1 MKSTALVVTRPS
13 GQASALMEALQ
24 AAIGS
29 IAATRT
35 GQDWQTPQI
44 LALPLLTIVPK
55 SDPKLAAAIRTAMQT
70 ADLAVFVSPNAIECT
85 MRLLGDDWQSIAQ
98 RTIPIGVVG
107 QSSYHALERHG
118 IGAEA
123 NLPTPIWMPSNPAQ
137 WDSEGLWDAIQ
148 KRFPSWAGRR
158 VVVFRGDGGREWLAD
173 QMQSAGAEV
182 EAIAV
187 YSRIPLSESSP
198 QWEKILHTNT
208 DDALWILTSS
218 EAVRHLGAV
227 LKQQGRQ
234 DYLASASALCP
245 HHNIARTAKEIGF
258 AAVLECHSGDAA
270 LVSAAMRWLEAA
282 SKKPR

>member
-1 MKSTALVVTRPS
+1 MKSTTLVVTRPS
-13 GQASALMEALQ
+13 GQASALTEALQ
-24 AAIGS
+24 AAIAS
-29 IAATRT
+29 IAASHPEQ
-35 GQDWQTPQI
+35 GWQAPQI

-55 SDPKLAAAIRTAMQT
+55 SDPNVAAAIRTTMQT

-98 RTIPIGVVG
+98 RPIPIGVVG

-118 IGAEA
+118 IGREV
-123 NLPTPIWMPSNPAQ
+123 NLPTPIWMPGNPAQ
-137 WDSEGLWDAIQ
+137 WDSEGLWKEIQ
-148 KRFPSWAGRR
+148 NRFPSWAGRR

-173 QMQSAGAEV
+173 QLQSVGAQV

-198 QWEKILHTNT
+198 QWEKVLNADT
-208 DDALWILTSS
+208 DSALWILTSS

-227 LKQQGRQ
+227 LKQQCRQ

-245 HHNIARTAKEIGF
+245 HHNIARSAHEIGF
-258 AAVLECHSGDAA
+258 GVVLECHSGDAA
-270 LVSAAMRWLEAA
+270 LVSAAITWLEAE
-282 SKKPR
+282 SKKPH

>member
-13 GQASALMEALQ
+13 GQANALIEALQ
-24 AAIGS
+24 AAIGN
-29 IAATRT
+29 ITTTQTA
-35 GQDWQTPQI
+35 QDWQTPQI
-44 LALPLLTIVPK
+44 LSLPLLTIVPK
-55 SDPKLAAAIRTAMQT
+55 SDPKLAAEIRAVMQA

-98 RTIPIGVVG
+98 RPIPIGVVG

-123 NLPTPIWMPSNPAQ
+123 SLPTPIWMPENPAQ

-148 KRFPSWAGRR
+148 NRFPSWSGRR

-173 QMQSAGAEV
+173 QLQSAGAQV

-198 QWEKILHTNT
+198 QWGNILKANT

-234 DYLASASALCP
+234 DYLASATALCP
-245 HHNIARTAKEIGF
+245 HRNIARTANEIGF
-258 AAVLECHSGDAA
+258 KTVLECHSGDAA
-270 LVSAAMRWLEAA
+270 LVNAAMTWLEAA

>member
-1 MKSTALVVTRPS
+1 MKATALVVTRPS
-13 GQASALMEALQ
+13 GQASALTEALQ
-24 AAIGS
+24 AAIDS
-29 IAATRT
+29 IAATRA
-35 GQDWQTPQI
+35 GQDWQAPQI

-55 SDPKLAAAIRTAMQT
+55 SDPTIAATIRSALQT

-98 RTIPIGVVG
+98 RPIPIGVVG

-118 IGAEA
+118 IGTEA

-137 WDSEGLWDAIQ
+137 WDSEGLWEAIQ
-148 KRFPSWAGRR
+148 HRFPSWAGRR

-173 QMQSAGAEV
+173 QLQSARAQV

-198 QWEKILHTNT
+198 QWEKILHAKT

-218 EAVRHLGAV
+218 EAVRHLGTV
-227 LKQQGRQ
+227 LKQQGRH
-234 DYLASASALCP
+234 DYLAGASALCP
-245 HHNIARTAKEIGF
+245 HHNIARSAKEIGF
-258 AAVLECHSGDAA
+258 RAVLECHSGDAA
-270 LVSAAMRWLEAA
+270 LVSAAITWLEVE

>member
-24 AAIGS
+24 AAIAS
-29 IAATRT
+29 IATSQPE
-35 GQDWQTPQI
+35 QDWQQPQI

-55 SDPKLAAAIRTAMQT
+55 SDPNVAAAIRTAMQT

-85 MRLLGDDWQSIAQ
+85 MRLLGDDWQSIAK
-98 RTIPIGVVG
+98 RPVPIGVVG

-123 NLPTPIWMPSNPAQ
+123 NTPTPIWMPENPAQ
-137 WDSEGLWDAIQ
+137 WDSEGLWEAIQ
-148 KRFPSWAGRR
+148 NRFPSWAGRR

-173 QMQSAGAEV
+173 QLQSVGAQV

-187 YSRIPLSESSP
+187 YSRIPLSKSSP
-198 QWEKILHTNT
+198 QWEKVLNANT

-218 EAVRHLGAV
+218 EAVRHLGTV

-245 HHNIARTAKEIGF
+245 HHNIARSANEIGF
-258 AAVLECHSGDAA
+258 RAVLECHSGDTA
-270 LVSAAMRWLEAA
+270 LVSAAIAWLEAA

>member
-1 MKSTALVVTRPS
+1 MRSTTLVVTRPS
-13 GQASALMEALQ
+13 GQASALTEALQ
-24 AAIGS
+24 AAIAS
-29 IAATRT
+29 IVASHSK
-35 GQDWQTPQI
+35 QDWQAPQI
-44 LALPLLTIVPK
+44 MALPLLTIVPK
-55 SDPKLAAAIRTAMQT
+55 SDTKVAAAIRTAMQT

-98 RTIPIGVVG
+98 RPVPIGVVG

-118 IGAEA
+118 IGTEVK
-123 NLPTPIWMPSNPAQ
+123 LPTPIWMPGNPAQ

-148 KRFPSWAGRR
+148 NRFPSWAGRR

-173 QMQSAGAEV
+173 QLQSVGAQV

-198 QWEKILHTNT
+198 QWEKVLNANT

-227 LKQQGRQ
+227 LEQQGRQ
-234 DYLASASALCP
+234 DYLAGASALCP
-245 HHNIARTAKEIGF
+245 HHNIARSAKEIGF
-258 AAVLECHSGDAA
+258 ATVLECHSGDAA
-270 LVSAAMRWLEAA
+270 LVSAAIAWLEAE
-282 SKKPR
+282 SKKPH

>member
-1 MKSTALVVTRPS
+1 MRSTTLVVTRPS
-13 GQASALMEALQ
+13 GQASALTEALQ
-24 AAIGS
+24 AAIAS
-29 IAATRT
+29 IVASHLK
-35 GQDWQTPQI
+35 QDWQAPQI
-44 LALPLLTIVPK
+44 MALPLLTIVPK
-55 SDPKLAAAIRTAMQT
+55 SDTLVAAAIRTAMQT

-98 RTIPIGVVG
+98 RPIPIGVVG

-118 IGAEA
+118 IGTEA
-123 NLPTPIWMPSNPAQ
+123 KLPTPIWMPGNPAQ

-148 KRFPSWAGRR
+148 SRFPSWAGRR

-173 QMQSAGAEV
+173 QLQSVGAQV

-198 QWEKILHTNT
+198 QWEKVLNANT

-227 LKQQGRQ
+227 LEQQGRQ
-234 DYLASASALCP
+234 DYLAGASALCP
-245 HHNIARTAKEIGF
+245 HHNIARSAKEIGF
-258 AAVLECHSGDAA
+258 ATVLECHSGDAA
-270 LVSAAMRWLEAA
+270 LVSATMSWLEAA
-282 SKKPR
+282 SKKPH

>member
-1 MKSTALVVTRPS
+1 MRSTTLVVTRPS
-13 GQASALMEALQ
+13 GQASALTEALQ
-24 AAIGS
+24 AAIAS
-29 IAATRT
+29 IVASHLK
-35 GQDWQTPQI
+35 QDWQAPQI
-44 LALPLLTIVPK
+44 MALPLLTIVPK
-55 SDPKLAAAIRTAMQT
+55 SDTMVAVAIRTAMQT

-98 RTIPIGVVG
+98 RPIPIGVVG

-118 IGAEA
+118 IGTEA
-123 NLPTPIWMPSNPAQ
+123 KLPTPIWMPENPAQ

-148 KRFPSWAGRR
+148 NRFPSWAGRR

-173 QMQSAGAEV
+173 QLQSVGAQV

-198 QWEKILHTNT
+198 QWEKILNANT

-227 LKQQGRQ
+227 LEQQGRQ
-234 DYLASASALCP
+234 DYLAGASALCP
-245 HHNIARTAKEIGF
+245 HHNIARSAKEIGF
-258 AAVLECHSGDAA
+258 ATVLECHSGDAA
-270 LVSAAMRWLEAA
+270 LVSAAIAWLEAE
-282 SKKPR
+282 SKKPH

>member
-1 MKSTALVVTRPS
+1 
-13 GQASALMEALQ
+13 MEALQ
-24 AAIGS
+24 AAIENL
-29 IAATRT
+29 AATRNA
-35 GQDWQTPQI
+35 QDWQTPQI

-55 SDPKLAAAIRTAMQT
+55 SDPTIAAAIRTAMQT

-98 RTIPIGVVG
+98 RPIPIGVVG
-107 QSSYHALERHG
+107 QSSYQALERHG

-123 NLPTPIWMPSNPAQ
+123 NLPTPIWMPSSPAQ
-137 WDSEGLWDAIQ
+137 WDSEGLWEAIQ
-148 KRFPSWAGRR
+148 NRFPSWAGRR

-173 QMQSAGAEV
+173 QLQSARAQV

-187 YSRIPLSESSP
+187 YSRVPLSESSP
-198 QWEKILHTNT
+198 QWEKVLKAST

-234 DYLASASALCP
+234 DYLASACALCP
-245 HHNIARTAKEIGF
+245 HQNIARSANEIGF
-258 AAVLECHSGDAA
+258 ATALDCHSGDAA
-270 LVSAAMRWLEAA
+270 LVSAAMTWLEAV

>member
-1 MKSTALVVTRPS
+1 MRSTTLVVTRPS
-13 GQASALMEALQ
+13 GQASALTEVLQ
-24 AAIGS
+24 AAIAS
-29 IAATRT
+29 IVASHPK
-35 GQDWQTPQI
+35 QDWQAPQI
-44 LALPLLTIVPK
+44 MALPLLTIVPK
-55 SDPKLAAAIRTAMQT
+55 SDTKVAAAIRTAMQT
-70 ADLAVFVSPNAIECT
+70 ADLAVFVNPNAIECT

-98 RTIPIGVVG
+98 RPIPIGVVG

-118 IGAEA
+118 IGTEA
-123 NLPTPIWMPSNPAQ
+123 KLPTPIWMPGNPAQ

-148 KRFPSWAGRR
+148 NRFPSWAGRR

-173 QMQSAGAEV
+173 QLQSVGAQV

-198 QWEKILHTNT
+198 QWEKVLNTHT

-234 DYLASASALCP
+234 DYLAGASALCP
-245 HHNIARTAKEIGF
+245 HHNIARSAKEIGF
-258 AAVLECHSGDAA
+258 ATVLECHSGDAA
-270 LVSAAMRWLEAA
+270 LVSAAIAWLEAE
-282 SKKPR
+282 SKKPH

>member
-1 MKSTALVVTRPS
+1 MKSTTLVVTRPS
-13 GQASALMEALQ
+13 GQASALTEALQ
-24 AAIGS
+24 TAIAS
-29 IAATRT
+29 IAASHPEQ
-35 GQDWQTPQI
+35 GWQAPQI

-55 SDPKLAAAIRTAMQT
+55 SDPNVAAAIRTAMQT

-98 RTIPIGVVG
+98 RPIPIGVVG

-118 IGAEA
+118 IGREV
-123 NLPTPIWMPSNPAQ
+123 NLPTPIWMPGNSAQ
-137 WDSEGLWDAIQ
+137 WDSEGLWKEIQ
-148 KRFPSWAGRR
+148 NRFPSWAGRR

-173 QMQSAGAEV
+173 QLQSVGAQV

-198 QWEKILHTNT
+198 QWEKVLNADT
-208 DDALWILTSS
+208 DSALWILTSS

-227 LKQQGRQ
+227 LKQQCRQ

-245 HHNIARTAKEIGF
+245 HHNIARSAHEIGF
-258 AAVLECHSGDAA
+258 GVVLECHSGDAA
-270 LVSAAMRWLEAA
+270 LVSAAITWLEAE
-282 SKKPR
+282 SKKPH

>member
-1 MKSTALVVTRPS
+1 MKSTTLVVTRPS

-24 AAIGS
+24 AAIDS

-35 GQDWQTPQI
+35 EQDWQTPQI

-55 SDPKLAAAIRTAMQT
+55 SDLQVATAIRAAIQT

-85 MRLLGDDWQSIAQ
+85 MRLLGDDWQSIA
-98 RTIPIGVVG
+98 TNVIPIGVVG
-107 QSSYHALERHG
+107 QSSRDALHRHG
-118 IGAEA
+118 VGIEPGS
-123 NLPTPIWMPSNPAQ
+123 PTPIWMPQSPAES
-137 WDSEGLWDAIQ
+137 DSEGLWDAIQ
-148 KRFPSWAGRR
+148 NRFPSWAGRR

-173 QMQSAGAEV
+173 QLQSVGAEV

-198 QWEKILHTNT
+198 QWEKVLDAKT

-234 DYLASASALCP
+234 DYLASATALCP
-245 HHNIARTAKEIGF
+245 HHNIARTANEIGF
-258 AAVLECHSGDAA
+258 GTVVECHSGDAA
-270 LVSAAMRWLEAA
+270 LVSATMTWLEAV

>member
-13 GQASALMEALQ
+13 GQASALTEALQ
-24 AAIGS
+24 IAIAS
-29 IAATRT
+29 KAATRT
-35 GQDWQTPQI
+35 EQDWQAPQI

-55 SDPKLAAAIRTAMQT
+55 SDPSVASAIRAAMQT

-98 RTIPIGVVG
+98 RPIPIGVVG

-118 IGAEA
+118 IGREA
-123 NLPTPIWMPSNPAQ
+123 NTPTPIWMPGNPAQ
-137 WDSEGLWDAIQ
+137 WDSEGLWEAIQ
-148 KRFPSWAGRR
+148 HRCSSWAGRR

-173 QMQSAGAEV
+173 QLQSAGAQV

-198 QWEKILHTNT
+198 QWEKVLNADT
-208 DDALWILTSS
+208 DSSLWILTSS

-245 HHNIARTAKEIGF
+245 HHNIARSAHEIGF
-258 AAVLECHSGDAA
+258 ATVLECHSGDAA
-270 LVSAAMRWLEAA
+270 LVSAAIAWLEAE
-282 SKKPR
+282 SKKPH

>member
-1 MKSTALVVTRPS
+1 
-13 GQASALMEALQ
+13 MEALQ
-24 AAIGS
+24 AAIES
-29 IAATRT
+29 IAASRT
-35 GQDWQTPQI
+35 EQDWQTPQI

-55 SDPKLAAAIRTAMQT
+55 SDTKVAAAIRTAMQT

-98 RTIPIGVVG
+98 RPVPIGVVG

-118 IGAEA
+118 IGTEA
-123 NLPTPIWMPSNPAQ
+123 KLPTPIWMPGNPAQ
-137 WDSEGLWDAIQ
+137 WDSEGLWDAIHN
-148 KRFPSWAGRR
+148 RFPSWAGRR

-173 QMQSAGAEV
+173 QLQSVGAQV

-198 QWEKILHTNT
+198 QWEKVLNANT

-245 HHNIARTAKEIGF
+245 HHNIARSAKEIGF
-258 AAVLECHSGDAA
+258 ATILECHSGDAA
-270 LVSAAMRWLEAA
+270 LVSAAIAWLEAE
-282 SKKPR
+282 SKKPH

>member
-1 MKSTALVVTRPS
+1 MKSTTLVVTRPS
-13 GQASALMEALQ
+13 GQASALTEALQ
-24 AAIGS
+24 AAIAS
-29 IAATRT
+29 IAATRS
-35 GQDWQTPQI
+35 GQDWQVPQI

-55 SDPKLAAAIRTAMQT
+55 SDPNVAAAIRAAMHT

-98 RTIPIGVVG
+98 RPIPIGVVG

-118 IGAEA
+118 IGREA
-123 NLPTPIWMPSNPAQ
+123 NIPTPIWMPGNPAQ
-137 WDSEGLWDAIQ
+137 WDSEGLWEAIQ
-148 KRFPSWAGRR
+148 HRFSSWAGRR

-173 QMQSAGAEV
+173 QLQSVGAQV

-198 QWEKILHTNT
+198 QWEKALNANT
-208 DDALWILTSS
+208 DEALWILTSS

-245 HHNIARTAKEIGF
+245 HHNIARSAHEIGF
-258 AAVLECHSGDAA
+258 GVVLECHSGDAA
-270 LVSAAMRWLEAA
+270 LVSAAITWLEAE
-282 SKKPR
+282 SKKPH

>member
-1 MKSTALVVTRPS
+1 
-13 GQASALMEALQ
+13 
-24 AAIGS
+24 
-29 IAATRT
+29 
-35 GQDWQTPQI
+35 
-44 LALPLLTIVPK
+44 
-55 SDPKLAAAIRTAMQT
+55 MQT

-98 RTIPIGVVG
+98 RPIPIGVVG

-118 IGAEA
+118 IGTEA

-148 KRFPSWAGRR
+148 NRFPSWVGRR

-173 QMQSAGAEV
+173 QLQSARAQV

-187 YSRIPLSESSP
+187 YSRMPLSESSP
-198 QWEKILHTNT
+198 QWEKVLKAST

-234 DYLASASALCP
+234 DYLASACALCP
-245 HHNIARTAKEIGF
+245 HQNIARSANEIGF
-258 AAVLECHSGDAA
+258 ATVVECHSGDAA
-270 LVSAAMRWLEAA
+270 LVSAAMTWLEAV

>member
-1 MKSTALVVTRPS
+1 M
-13 GQASALMEALQ
+13 
-24 AAIGS
+24 
-29 IAATRT
+29 
-35 GQDWQTPQI
+35 
-44 LALPLLTIVPK
+44 ALPLLTIVPK
-55 SDPKLAAAIRTAMQT
+55 SDTKVAAAIRTAMQT

-98 RTIPIGVVG
+98 RPIPIGVVG

-118 IGAEA
+118 IGTEA
-123 NLPTPIWMPSNPAQ
+123 KLPTPIWMPGNPAQ

-148 KRFPSWAGRR
+148 NRFPSWAGRR

-173 QMQSAGAEV
+173 QLQSVGAQV

-198 QWEKILHTNT
+198 QWEKVLNANT
-208 DDALWILTSS
+208 DDVLWILTSS

-234 DYLASASALCP
+234 DYLAGASALCP
-245 HHNIARTAKEIGF
+245 HHNIARSAKEIGF
-258 AAVLECHSGDAA
+258 ATVLECHSGDAA
-270 LVSAAMRWLEAA
+270 LVSAAIAWLEAE
-282 SKKPR
+282 SKKPH